1 MQFLRGAYRMM
12 RIRDWYRTAGL
23 KSNKKESLMRLNSL
37 TGKSDRQRRS
47 KFKKR
52 EKISARKRQRY
63 RGKSNLK

>member
-37 TGKSDRQRRS
+37 TGKSDRQRKS
-47 KFKKR
+47 KLKKT
-52 EKISARKRQRY
+52 EKISTRKKQRF
-63 RGKSNLK
+63 KD

>member
-37 TGKSDRQRRS
+37 TGKSDRQRKS
-47 KFKKR
+47 KLKKT
-52 EKISARKRQRY
+52 EKISLRK
-63 RGKSNLK
+63 K